1 MTDSV
6 VISTNV
12 YRGFLKD
19 LRRRLD
25 TESGL

>member
-1 MTDSV
+1 MTDTV
-6 VISTNV
+6 MISTNV

-19 LRRRLD
+19 LRARLD